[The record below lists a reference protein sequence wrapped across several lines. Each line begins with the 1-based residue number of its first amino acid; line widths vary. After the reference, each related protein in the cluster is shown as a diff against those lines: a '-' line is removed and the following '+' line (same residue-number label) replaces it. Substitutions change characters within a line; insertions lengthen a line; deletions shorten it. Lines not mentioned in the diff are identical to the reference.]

1 MNRKEKKEIGGFHIF
16 FSIYFIEEIG
26 KIKKDIRMILI
37 YLLWWNFM
45 MIFAFLE
52 NENFRFLTVIRGD
65 AIPEKIIILKNACTE
80 GNSFNISRKV
90 SSSKLKC

>member
-1 MNRKEKKEIGGFHIF
+1 
-16 FSIYFIEEIG
+16 
-26 KIKKDIRMILI
+26 
-37 YLLWWNFM
+37 M

-80 GNSFNISRKV
+80 GNSFNIYRKV